1 MIVFR
6 IQDKNNK
13 GPMQWD
19 APIRNN
25 VRHHKD
31 PEHDMKGQGMLNG
44 KPFIP
49 QLCGTAGRFG
59 WDSIYDVYGFIKFPR
74 AVDEAGY
81 RVVVYDVDETK
92 AVRYPDGQVFFYM
105 EDATPVGG
113 FMYSDVRNHKYFE

>member
-1 MIVFR
+1 MLVFR

-19 APIRNN
+19 CSIRYN

-31 PEHDMKGQGMLNG
+31 PDEMQGMLDG
-44 KPFIP
+44 KPHKPYI
-49 QLCGTAGRFG
+49 CGSSGRFG
-59 WDSIYDVYGFIKFPR
+59 WDSIYDVYGFIKYPR
-74 AVDEAGY
+74 SVDEAGY